1 MSNIV
6 RIKRRVSGAAGAPAS
21 LANAELAF
29 NEVDKVL
36 YYGFGDNG
44 SGAATSVQ
52 AIAGPGAFVG
62 VAGDQSIGGSKTFT
76 SVVHCSG
83 AIPADDNSDKFATTS
98 WVLTKIGS
106 ISSGVTTFNGRS
118 GGVTLTSKDVTDA
131 LTFTPQNYTLPQASG
146 QVLGGVKVGAGL
158 SIAGDGTL
166 TATVQAGGVTSVN
179 ARTGA
184 ITIIAGD
191 ITPITD
197 TLYMKH
203 SEGDAFLK
211 LTGGTVTGPLILSGD
226 LTVNGTT
233 TTVNAANLDVA
244 DKNIT
249 LGKVVLPTDATANG
263 GGITLLGATN
273 KTITYDSATGNW
285 DHSESVN
292 VVSGKAFKIGNTNV
306 LDATTLGAGIVNS
319 SLTKVGTITTGV
331 WNGTPIDVARGG
343 TGGASI
349 TGIVKGNGAAAM
361 SAATAGVDYLA
372 PTSTIDGGTF

>member
-6 RIKRRVSGAAGAPAS
+6 RIKRRVSGAAGAPNS

-62 VAGDQSIGGSKTFT
+62 VSGDQSIGGTKTFT

-166 TATVQAGGVTSVN
+166 SATVQAGGVTSVN

-211 LTGGTVTGPLILSGD
+211 LTGGTVTGALILSGD

-233 TTVNAANLDVA
+233 TTVNASNLDVA

-263 GGITLLGATN
+263 GGITLLGA
-273 KTITYDSATGNW
+273 
-285 DHSESVN
+285 
-292 VVSGKAFKIGNTNV
+292 NTNV

-361 SAATAGVDYLA
+361 SAAVAGVDYLA
-372 PTSTIDGGTF
+372 PTSIIDGGTF